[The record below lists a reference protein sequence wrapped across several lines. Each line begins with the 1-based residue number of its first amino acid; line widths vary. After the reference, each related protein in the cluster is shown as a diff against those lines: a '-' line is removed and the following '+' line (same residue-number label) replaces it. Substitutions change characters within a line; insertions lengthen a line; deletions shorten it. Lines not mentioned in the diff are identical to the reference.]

1 MIFDFRLLIS
11 DLNMR
16 CVETGNQQS
25 AISHQ
30 Q

>member
-1 MIFDFRLLIS
+1 MIFDFRLLIA

-16 CVETGNQQS
+16 CVETGNQSS
-25 AISHQ
+25 AINHQ